1 MQASGKTAFL
11 LGTLTALLWSP
22 HFLRVQDL
30 VAGGDASLFAVYFH
44 VLLWPALALLA
55 LSFLTGRGA
64 VVSVFKQRE
73 THFLVLAGTGG
84 YGFWLLRALALESG
98 PAAHAHVLFYAAPL
112 LMAVLSRLTAER
124 ADAKT
129 AFGLALGFM
138 GCILLVFSQDR
149 GVGSV
154 GAGSLSGW
162 LQALGAAFCWAVFT
176 VSARPIMREE
186 KAIPAAAVIL
196 GIGAVF
202 LLFTC
207 LGRGENP
214 LALEPGEALSAG
226 LTGLLT
232 VGLMMVV
239 WLKCIAASPV
249 KVAAPFWYLGL
260 LFGLVWARGRGIH
273 VDPVLAAI
281 GAVLLIV
288 GLWYAL
294 LGRRRS
300 AMTMG
305 DVIRG

>member
-1 MQASGKTAFL
+1 MQGSGKTAFL

-22 HFLRVQDL
+22 HFLRVEDL
-30 VAGGDASLFAVYFH
+30 VADGGASLFAVYFH

-55 LSFLTGRGA
+55 LSSLTGRGA

-84 YGFWLLRALALESG
+84 YGFWLLRALALETG
-98 PAAHAHVLFYAAPL
+98 PATHAHVLFYAAPL
-112 LMAVLSRLTAER
+112 LMALLSRLTAER
-124 ADAKT
+124 ADLRT
-129 AFGLALGFM
+129 ACGLFLGFM
-138 GCILLVFSQDR
+138 GCVLLVDAQGSGVDR
-149 GVGSV
+149 LS
-154 GAGSLSGW
+154 AGDLSGW

-207 LGRGENP
+207 LGRRENP
-214 LALEPGEALSAG
+214 LALEAREALSAG

-239 WLKCIAASPV
+239 WLKCIAI
-249 KVAAPFWYLGL
+249 FL
-260 LFGLVWARGRGIH
+260 LSF
-273 VDPVLAAI
+273 
-281 GAVLLIV
+281 
-288 GLWYAL
+288 
-294 LGRRRS
+294 
-300 AMTMG
+300 
-305 DVIRG
+305 